1 MAIATFP
8 AGILGKLILC
18 IPSLDLKKKKKK
30 KKTIFN
36 MHAKATYSMY

>member
-30 KKTIFN
+30 KTIFN